1 MIKVI
6 YLDTPP
12 DQRTSGPGSRSA
24 HRIAEC
30 DRFDPMKLG
39 QRAQKKRGKKIKRNR
54 KWSALAACSRTS
66 SRQRYEATAYWT
78 QLAVAVADP
87 HGTTVV
93 WHSWTYLNNKP
104 TSAGIARIVLPH
116 VAINVKRRSEE
127 PRFDVGADL
136 WDGRIRRPKRREA
149 AWEALRAAFAASLS
163 AVDRLGA
170 LVWEEVGDVSVD

>member
-12 DQRTSGPGSRSA
+12 DQRTSGPGCRSA

-30 DRFDPMKLG
+30 DRFDPTKLG
-39 QRAQKKRGKKIKRNR
+39 RRAQKKRGKKIKRNQ
-54 KWSALAACSRTS
+54 KWSALTACSRTS
-66 SRQRYEATAYWT
+66 GRQRGAATAYWM

-93 WHSWTYLNNKP
+93 WHSWVYLSNKP
-104 TSAGIARIVLPH
+104 TAAGIARIVMPR
-116 VAINVKRRSEE
+116 VAASARRRSDD

-136 WDGRIRRPKRREA
+136 WDGRIRRPERLEA
-149 AWEALRAAFAASLS
+149 AWEALRAAFASSLS

-170 LVWEEVGDVSVD
+170 LVWEEVGDVSGD